1 MVNMAEQRKK
11 VYRDLRGMLSSQ
23 DTIRTMAYA
32 GTGKT
37 TTLVVMCR
45 RNYAIKFLLVDFNN
59 QWSSTVKFCPTS

>member
-11 VYRDLRGMLSSQ
+11 FYKDLRGMLDSQ

-37 TTLVVMCR
+37 TKMCR
-45 RNYAIKFLLVDFNN
+45 RKNAIKFLLVDLNKSVDGAP
-59 QWSSTVKFCPTS
+59 Q